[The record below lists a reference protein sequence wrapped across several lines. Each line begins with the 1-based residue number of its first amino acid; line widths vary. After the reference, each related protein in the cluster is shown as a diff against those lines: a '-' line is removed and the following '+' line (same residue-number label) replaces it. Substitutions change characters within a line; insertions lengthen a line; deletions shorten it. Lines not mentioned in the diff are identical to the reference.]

1 MNVFKCRYLQKL
13 LLWYNECDNYLY
25 FEDYHER
32 SDRLF
37 TGRFEDS
44 KFLIIMESLFI
55 ACVSVLFV
63 HQNKIIADSICEATQ
78 IPFDLALTVTS
89 AGFGYNIIILL
100 LVAEIIFA
108 VLFIEKFIPR
118 LIDKI
123 VWGY

>member
-1 MNVFKCRYLQKL
+1 M
-13 LLWYNECDNYLY
+13 WYNECDNYLY
-25 FEDYHER
+25 FEDYQER

-55 ACVSVLFV
+55 ACVSVLFA
-63 HQNKIIADSICEATQ
+63 HQNKIIADSICEVTK
-78 IPFDLALTVTS
+78 IPFDLALTVAS

-123 VWGY
+123 VWGC

>member
-1 MNVFKCRYLQKL
+1 M
-13 LLWYNECDNYLY
+13 
-25 FEDYHER
+25 
-32 SDRLF
+32 F

-44 KFLIIMESLFI
+44 SFLIIMESLFL
-55 ACVSVLFV
+55 ACVSTLFI
-63 HQNKIIADSICEATQ
+63 HNNKIIADSICEATQ
-78 IPFDLALTVTS
+78 IPFDLELTVMS
-89 AGFGYNIIILL
+89 AGFWNNIIILL

>member
-1 MNVFKCRYLQKL
+1 M
-13 LLWYNECDNYLY
+13 
-25 FEDYHER
+25 
-32 SDRLF
+32 F

-44 KFLIIMESLFI
+44 KFLIVMESLFI
-55 ACVSVLFV
+55 AFCIVLFV

-78 IPFDLALTVTS
+78 IPFDLELTVMS
-89 AGFGYNIIILL
+89 AGFGNNIIILL

-123 VWGY
+123 VWGC